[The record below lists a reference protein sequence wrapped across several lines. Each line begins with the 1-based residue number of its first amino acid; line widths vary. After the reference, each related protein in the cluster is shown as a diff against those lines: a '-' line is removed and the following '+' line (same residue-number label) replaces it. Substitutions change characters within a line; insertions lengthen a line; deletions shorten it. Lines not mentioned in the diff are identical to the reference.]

1 MQKFKQFNLYHQIP
15 IMRDKTIDKLYH
27 LFNDYKNAEI
37 LEIGTGFGYS
47 SWFLSKHKNIKKI
60 ISLEKDV
67 KRFNVAKK
75 WLADNKKIELINISA
90 FDYLPNQL
98 FDCLIMDGPK
108 RKQEILFNKFSKF
121 ISDNGFVFID
131 NLNLFQ
137 KTNKIMTKNRLN
149 LKKSVE
155 KFKLFITNIPNW
167 NVKLFNI
174 DDGFAIVRRK

>member
-47 SWFLSKHKNIKKI
+47 SLFLSKHKNIKKI

-75 WLADNKKIELINISA
+75 WLADNKKI
-90 FDYLPNQL
+90 
-98 FDCLIMDGPK
+98 
-108 RKQEILFNKFSKF
+108 
-121 ISDNGFVFID
+121 
-131 NLNLFQ
+131 
-137 KTNKIMTKNRLN
+137 
-149 LKKSVE
+149 
-155 KFKLFITNIPNW
+155 
-167 NVKLFNI
+167 
-174 DDGFAIVRRK
+174 

>member
-1 MQKFKQFNLYHQIP
+1 
-15 IMRDKTIDKLYH
+15 
-27 LFNDYKNAEI
+27 
-37 LEIGTGFGYS
+37 
-47 SWFLSKHKNIKKI
+47 
-60 ISLEKDV
+60 
-67 KRFNVAKK
+67 
-75 WLADNKKIELINISA
+75 
-90 FDYLPNQL
+90 
-98 FDCLIMDGPK
+98 MDGPK